1 LFTKHHEKSRNK
13 RKKLDFFCCLTI
25 QSIFLHIARF
35 ACLPQCIF
43 KTVNALFYRNKA
55 RVRAIIQKPKS
66 GMLKARIP
74 LFFNSPKGKGNSP
87 NG

>member
-1 LFTKHHEKSRNK
+1 M
-13 RKKLDFFCCLTI
+13 
-25 QSIFLHIARF
+25 
-35 ACLPQCIF
+35 
-43 KTVNALFYRNKA
+43 FYRNKA